1 LSPLV
6 FRTLGNRYNA
16 PDRLRA
22 PPDRLRAPPHCPRV
36 HRPFK
41 DPRNLIITRPTTATE
56 RTNPGKN
63 PGGSTANSVPQVAE
77 ASELPT
83 HPAPRLSS
91 DTATLGDPSLL
102 GMDSFLQRW
111 KSLQQTV
118 DAALESHLQRLGSDC
133 PARLK
138 QSIAYSLLSPGKRLR
153 PVLCILACEAVGGRS
168 DQSLASAVALE
179 MIHSYSLIHDDLPAM
194 DDDDLRRGRP
204 TCHKQFDEATA
215 ILAGDALQP
224 LAFQAI
230 LSGNLTPAAAAE
242 SCLELAKAAG
252 AEGMVGGQMDD
263 LLAEQRDTL
272 QMPLVEQ
279 KHWLDAI
286 HRRKTGA
293 LLQASVVLGAIAGQ
307 ATPAQRAALGRYGQA
322 IGIAFQIG
330 DDLLDVVSTPENT
343 GKATGK
349 DSTRGKLTFPAV
361 YGIELSREK
370 ACGWVQEAIASIQP
384 LGASAAPLQWLA
396 KYILERSN

>member
-1 LSPLV
+1 M
-6 FRTLGNRYNA
+6 
-16 PDRLRA
+16 
-22 PPDRLRAPPHCPRV
+22 PPS
-36 HRPFK
+36 
-41 DPRNLIITRPTTATE
+41 AT
-56 RTNPGKN
+56 
-63 PGGSTANSVPQVAE
+63 SV
-77 ASELPT
+77 
-83 HPAPRLSS
+83 
-91 DTATLGDPSLL
+91 DNDPSNI
-102 GMDSFLQRW
+102 GMDLFLQRW
-111 KSLQQTV
+111 KSLQQII
-118 DAALESHLQRLGSDC
+118 DSSLESHLHRLGSDC
-133 PARLK
+133 PSRLK

-153 PVLCILACEAVGGRS
+153 PILCILACEAVGGHA
-168 DQSLASAVALE
+168 DQSLANAVALE
-179 MIHSYSLIHDDLPAM
+179 MIHCYSLIHDDLPAM

-224 LAFQAI
+224 LAFQTI
-230 LSGNLTPAAAAE
+230 LSGRLPAAAAAE

-263 LLAEQRDTL
+263 LLAEQRDPT
-272 QMPLVEQ
+272 QMPLAEQ

-307 ATPAQRAALGRYGQA
+307 ATPTQRTALGRYGQA

-349 DSTRGKLTFPAV
+349 DATRGKLTYPSV
-361 YGIELSREK
+361 YGIEVSREK
-370 ACGWVQEAIASIQP
+370 AWGWVQEAIASIQP
-384 LGASAAPLQWLA
+384 LGAPAAPLQWLA